1 MQYEE
6 SYKRLEDILRRA
18 KDNQGTVIIS
28 TDDMTAIEEAE
39 IAICRTS
46 GLVIK
51 KRGKIIF
58 PLFLFFLQFNYD
70 IIILLRFQTLTLNC

>member
-1 MQYEE
+1 MKYEE

-39 IAICRTS
+39 IAIYRMS
-46 GLVIK
+46 GLGIK
-51 KRGKIIF
+51 KEEK
-58 PLFLFFLQFNYD
+58 
-70 IIILLRFQTLTLNC
+70 